1 VNYFIVAW
9 PVMAAHVE
17 DKQLCSLH
25 TALPE
30 HWSSWYYL
38 PVEMFL
44 KLSNFTISKETH
56 ISQ

>member
-1 VNYFIVAW
+1 VDYFTVAW

-25 TALPE
+25 TALLE
-30 HWSSWYYL
+30 HWSSWHYL
-38 PVEMFL
+38 PVEIFL
-44 KLSNFTISKETH
+44 KLGNFVISNETH